1 MIGRW
6 LRSKEFDVT
15 TLGFE
20 QIQAAAAY
28 VRDRIRIPSGELVGV
43 ILGSGLGAFADS
55 IQDAQSVS
63 YAQIPHF
70 PEGQVSG
77 HASRLVVGQIDGI
90 GVLAMQGRVHMYEGF
105 RPDEVVFPVRV
116 LHALGAKTMV
126 ITNAAG
132 GMGEGLTPGD
142 LMLISDHINLSGRN
156 PLVGGNDERLGPRF
170 PDMSDTYS
178 KALREK
184 VLQLAAEQDMSLK
197 QGVYLGLL
205 GPSYET
211 PAEIRFY
218 RQLGVDAVGMSTVPE
233 AIACAHAGVP
243 VLGISCITNYAAG
256 IIDQPLSHAEVKE
269 TADRVTEQ
277 FVQLL
282 MASIPRLQTK

>member
-1 MIGRW
+1 M
-6 LRSKEFDVT
+6 T
-15 TLGFE
+15 PLGFE
-20 QIQAAAAY
+20 QIQAAAAF
-28 VRDRIRIPSGELVGV
+28 VRDRVQMPQGELVGV
-43 ILGSGLGAFADS
+43 VLGSGLGAFADS
-55 IQDAQSVS
+55 IQNGQHVP

-70 PEGQVSG
+70 PEGKVSG
-77 HASRLVVGQIDGI
+77 HASRLVIGEIDGV

-116 LHALGAKTMV
+116 LHALGTKTMV

-132 GMGEGLTPGD
+132 GMGEGLSPGD
-142 LMLISDHINLSGRN
+142 LMLIRDHINLSGRN
-156 PLVGGNDERLGPRF
+156 PLVGHNDERLGPRF
-170 PDMSDTYS
+170 PDMSDTYTR
-178 KALREK
+178 ALRER
-184 VLQLAAEQDMSLK
+184 VQAVAAENDISLK

-218 RQLGVDAVGMSTVPE
+218 QKLGVDAVGMSTVPE

-282 MASIPRLQTK
+282 RASIPRLLQK

>member
-1 MIGRW
+1 MT
-6 LRSKEFDVT
+6 E
-15 TLGFE
+15 LGFE
-20 QIQAAAAY
+20 QIQAAAAFI
-28 VRDRIRIPSGELVGV
+28 RDRTTLPSGDLVGV

-55 IQDAQSVS
+55 IENAQAVA

-70 PEGQVSG
+70 PEGKVSG
-77 HASRLVVGQIDGI
+77 HASRLVVGQIGDVA
-90 GVLAMQGRVHMYEGF
+90 VLAMQGRVHMYEGF

-116 LHALGAKTMV
+116 LHALGAKIMV

-170 PDMSDTYS
+170 PDMSNTYS
-178 KALREK
+178 KTLREK
-184 VLQLAAEQDMSLK
+184 VLQVAANQSLSLK

-211 PAEIRFY
+211 PAEIHFY
-218 RQLGVDAVGMSTVPE
+218 QKLGVDAVGMSTVPE
-233 AIACAHAGVP
+233 AIVCAHAGVP

-282 MASIPRLQTK
+282 RASIPQLLAK

>member
-1 MIGRW
+1 M
-6 LRSKEFDVT
+6 T
-15 TLGFE
+15 QLGYE
-20 QIQAAAAY
+20 QIHAAAAFI
-28 VRDRIRIPSGELVGV
+28 RDRVSMPQGPLVGV
-43 ILGSGLGAFADS
+43 ILGSGLGAFADALD
-55 IQDAQSVS
+55 DAQAIS
-63 YAQIPHF
+63 YAEIPHF

-77 HASRLVVGQIDGI
+77 HASRLVIGRIDGV

-105 RPDEVVFPVRV
+105 SPSEVVFPVRV
-116 LHALGAKTMV
+116 LHALGAQKMV
-126 ITNAAG
+126 VTNAAG
-132 GMGEGLTPGD
+132 GMGQGLAPGD
-142 LMLISDHINLSGRN
+142 LMLITDHINLSARN
-156 PLVGGNDERLGPRF
+156 PLVGGNDARLGPRF
-170 PDMSDTYS
+170 PDMSDTYA
-178 KALREK
+178 KALRQR
-184 VLQLAAEQDMSLK
+184 VLGLANELGIGLK

-218 RQLGVDAVGMSTVPE
+218 QQLGVDAVGMSTVPE

-277 FVQLL
+277 FVRLL
-282 MASIPRLQTK
+282 RASIPRL